1 MKKDIYYITARNLL
15 RWSPEQRRQIVDRL
29 ASPYER
35 ECVRQA
41 FVQIT
46 ARQRHFDLM
55 ELNMLVDL
63 LIASK
68 GQAIPK
74 QAAAK

>member
-1 MKKDIYYITARNLL
+1 MKKDIYYIAAKNLL
-15 RWSPEQRRQIVDRL
+15 KWTAEQRREIVDRL
-29 ASPYER
+29 SSPYER

-46 ARQRHFDLM
+46 ARQQRFDVM

-63 LIASK
+63 LVASK
-68 GQAIPK
+68 GQAQK
-74 QAAAK
+74 QTAAK